1 MTCFKLFI
9 AIFFAA
15 WIAPLKGNGQN
26 LVYNGNF
33 DEPNVCTEYEAKCA
47 PSAWFYVYATGP
59 GWGYKPKINS
69 SPYSIQLFSAW
80 KKDNTRSFWQ
90 TMLAQPVVPGQ
101 EYLIEV
107 DVSAEKGRPDLNDIG
122 IVVTSKMNFA
132 VYSEYKLPEKY
143 ISFTD
148 AQATNL
154 DNGWYHLSKTC
165 SFTDTMQVLV
175 IGNFNNKSNAQIL
188 KERNSKDGYIVTN
201 IDNLSMVQV
210 RQSGS
215 PTHLAAA
222 SVTSGLKD
230 SLYKI
235 TDRHRGLYELA
246 KRTSIIPVENGIS
259 QKKIN
264 TLADTLIIPDVAF
277 AFDSYQLIDRPL
289 LVRQLQLVIRGR
301 IAKVVVEGF
310 TDSKGSVNYNDN
322 LSTQRAGA
330 VAALLTSE
338 FPLVKYLTESR
349 GSGISTKYEDDSKN
363 RRVEIIIYKQQE

>member
-15 WIAPLKGNGQN
+15 WIIPLGRQRSESCVQRG
-26 LVYNGNF
+26 F

-47 PSAWFYVYATGP
+47 PAAWFYVYATGP

-101 EYLIEV
+101 DYLIEV
-107 DVSAEKGRPDLNDIG
+107 DVSAEKGKPNMNDIG
-122 IVVTSKMNFA
+122 IVVTRKMNFA
-132 VYSEYKLPEKY
+132 IYSEYKLPEKY
-143 ISFTD
+143 ISFSD
-148 AQATNL
+148 AQVTKL

-175 IGNFNNKSNAQIL
+175 IGNFSNKSNAQIL
-188 KERNSKDGYIVTN
+188 KERNNKDGYIVTN
-201 IDNLSMVQV
+201 IDNLSMVPV
-210 RQSGS
+210 NY
-215 PTHLAAA
+215 PDLTTTVVA
-222 SVTSGLKD
+222 VPVISGLKD

-246 KRTSIIPVENGIS
+246 NRKTIIPIENGIS

-277 AFDSYQLIDRPL
+277 AFDSYELIDRPL
-289 LVRQLQLVIRGR
+289 LVRQLQPVLRGR

-310 TDSKGSVNYNDN
+310 TDAKGSVTYNDTFIN
-322 LSTQRAGA
+322 PTCWRSCRP
-330 VAALLTSE
+330 VN
-338 FPLVKYLTESR
+338 YR
-349 GSGISTKYEDDSKN
+349 ISTREVFN
-363 RRVEIIIYKQQE
+363 